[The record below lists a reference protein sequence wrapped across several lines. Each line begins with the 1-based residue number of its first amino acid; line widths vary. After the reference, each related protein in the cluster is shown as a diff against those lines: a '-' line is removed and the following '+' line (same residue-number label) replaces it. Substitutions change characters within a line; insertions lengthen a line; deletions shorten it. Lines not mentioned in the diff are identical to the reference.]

1 MNRLIAA
8 FVGLLGICIALPATA
23 QTAMPS
29 MSAPWNWTGFY
40 LGIQGGYGFGQADH
54 IANFGPAI
62 LDVSGTFSADGG
74 IVGVTGGYNHQF
86 GHIVLGLDTDVS
98 KTWLSGQTAGIPPA
112 FCPTGG
118 PTANCK
124 STLEWLVTARPRL
137 GYAFGQF
144 LPYIDGGLAV
154 AGVRAS
160 GLHGAFSGSE
170 TKPGWAAGAGLEVAF
185 SPHFSGKIEYLHIG
199 LADQDGIYIVTPTR
213 VNTTFQADLVRVGL
227 NYRF

>member
-86 GHIVLGLDTDVS
+86 GHFVLGLETDVS

-124 STLEWLVTARPRL
+124 SSLDWLVTARPRL

-154 AGVRAS
+154 AGVRPAACMARSVVRKQSPAGLQAPVSKLPSRLISAARSNISISVSPIRTVSTSSPRRGLTRRSKPIWFAS
-160 GLHGAFSGSE
+160 G
-170 TKPGWAAGAGLEVAF
+170 
-185 SPHFSGKIEYLHIG
+185 
-199 LADQDGIYIVTPTR
+199 
-213 VNTTFQADLVRVGL
+213 
-227 NYRF
+227 